1 MSPESMDES
10 AIWSRVERA
19 LRRHPR
25 PRPTSI
31 DDVMTRVRGQRIEPA
46 PRGTVVTMRRWL
58 TQRHMVAVSPLQLI
72 AACIVIGAAI
82 GVVRWS
88 PASRVSP
95 STPNATPIT
104 PVSLAESGHAARR
117 DERPVQFV
125 FVAKDA
131 RTVTIAG
138 DFNDWNATATPLRRA
153 GADGVWSIVLPLQ
166 PGRHL
171 YSFVVDGRRWAPDA
185 EAPRAPEDE
194 FGESSVVLVERGS

>member
-10 AIWSRVERA
+10 ATWARVERA
-19 LRRHPR
+19 LRRPPR
-25 PRPTSI
+25 VGATSV

-46 PRGTVVTMRRWL
+46 PRGTAATLRRWL
-58 TQRHMVAVSPLQLI
+58 TRRHMVAVSPLQLI
-72 AACIVIGAAI
+72 AASIVIVAAI
-82 GVVRWS
+82 GVARLSPSRAPAPAPNAS
-88 PASRVSP
+88 PAP
-95 STPNATPIT
+95 A
-104 PVSLAESGHAARR
+104 VSLAESGHAARR

-131 RTVTIAG
+131 RIVTIAG
-138 DFNDWNATATPLRRA
+138 DFNDWNASATPLRRA
-153 GADGVWSIVLPLQ
+153 GTDGVWSIVLPLQ

-171 YSFVVDGRRWAPDA
+171 YSFVVDGRRWVPDA